1 MPRRNK
7 KRTRHQ
13 DKVVF
18 VLDGNSQNRTTLKS
32 EDTYNY
38 VRCMID
44 MMLRKSNVATGT
56 VFVGGSTRDFCMWIS
71 GILEFYQF
79 KDIEIYDN
87 THLSDEDPDF
97 DMPNKFHKRS

>member
-7 KRTRHQ
+7 KRIRQQ

-18 VLDGNSQNRTTLKS
+18 VLDLNSQNRTKQKL

-38 VRCMID
+38 VRCLID
-44 MMLRKSNVATGT
+44 VMLRKSNVATGT

-71 GILEFYQF
+71 GILEFYLF
-79 KDIEIYDN
+79 KDIDMQDN
-87 THLSDEDPDF
+87 TLLYRNDPDF
-97 DMPNKFHKRS
+97 DVPN

>member
-7 KRTRHQ
+7 KRIRQQ

-18 VLDGNSQNRTTLKS
+18 VLDLNSQNRTTQKL

-38 VRCMID
+38 VRCLID
-44 MMLRKSNVATGT
+44 VMLRKSNVATGT

-71 GILEFYQF
+71 GILEFYLF
-79 KDIEIYDN
+79 KDIDMQDN
-87 THLSDEDPDF
+87 TLLYRNDPDF
-97 DMPNKFHKRS
+97 DVPN

>member
-1 MPRRNK
+1 MSRRNK
-7 KRTRHQ
+7 KRIRHQ

-18 VLDGNSQNRTTLKS
+18 VLDSNSQNRTTQKS

-38 VRCMID
+38 VRCLID
-44 MMLRKSNVATGT
+44 VMLRKSNVETGT

-79 KDIEIYDN
+79 KDIEIQDN
-87 THLSDEDPDF
+87 TYLLDEDPDF
-97 DMPNKFHKRS
+97 NMPNKFHQ

>member
-1 MPRRNK
+1 MPRKNK
-7 KRTRHQ
+7 KRIRHQ

-18 VLDGNSQNRTTLKS
+18 VLDSNSQNRSTLKS

-38 VRCMID
+38 VRCLID
-44 MMLRKSNVATGT
+44 VMLRESNVATGT

-79 KDIEIYDN
+79 KDIEIQDN
-87 THLSDEDPDF
+87 TYLFDEDPDF
-97 DMPNKFHKRS
+97 DMPNKFY